1 MRKNEQNNRKNKVRV
16 VIKRLLQEF
25 NLYCKFIY
33 IGKNNDKNKT
43 ILPAPQHPHLPL
55 QLQFNCLNY

>member
-16 VIKRLLQEF
+16 VIKRILQEF

-43 ILPAPQHPHLPL
+43 ILPAPWRPHLPL
-55 QLQFNCLNY
+55 QL